1 MAQMKLVYTT
11 SKKIN
16 ELAIVDGQIIFCP
29 DDNIIAL
36 DMKNQRFTYK
46 TIKTFNT
53 DAERLNAPFAA
64 PGFYY
69 VEETNIIWRLTTANV
84 WRQVTPTRVSPIIYG
99 ETEEVFP
106 TIGEEGM
113 LYHTD
118 KGIYNW
124 KPQLNTYNLIANANT
139 WEGI

>member
-16 ELAIVDGQIIFCP
+16 SLDVVDGQVIYCP

-36 DMKNQRFTYK
+36 DMKSQRFVYK
-46 TIKTFNT
+46 TIRTFDT
-53 DAERLNAPFAA
+53 DADRINAVFAS

-69 VEETNIIWRLTTANV
+69 VEETNIIWRLTNGKT
-84 WRQVTPTRVSPIIYG
+84 WRQITPTNASPIVYG

-106 TIGEEGM
+106 SMGEEGI

-118 KGIYNW
+118 KGIYN
-124 KPQLNTYNLIANANT
+124 
-139 WEGI
+139 

>member
-16 ELAIVDGQIIFCP
+16 SLDVVDGQVIYCP

-36 DMKNQRFTYK
+36 DMKSQRFIYK
-46 TIKTFNT
+46 TIRTFDT
-53 DAERLNAPFAA
+53 DADRINAVFAS

-69 VEETNIIWRLTTANV
+69 VEETNIIWRLTNGKT
-84 WRQVTPTRVSPIIYG
+84 WRQITPTNASPIVYG

-106 TIGEEGM
+106 SMGEEGI

-118 KGIYNW
+118 KGIYN
-124 KPQLNTYNLIANANT
+124 
-139 WEGI
+139 

>member
-11 SKKIN
+11 SKKIDSL
-16 ELAIVDGQIIFCP
+16 EISDGQIIFCP
-29 DDNIIAL
+29 DDNIIGL
-36 DMKNQRFTYK
+36 DMKGQRFIYK
-46 TIKTFNT
+46 TIKTF
-53 DAERLNAPFAA
+53 DKEADRLNAVFAA

-69 VEETNIIWRLTTANV
+69 VEETNIIWRLTAAKV
-84 WRQVTPTRVSPIIYG
+84 WRQVTPTGSSPIIYG

-106 TIGEEGM
+106 SIGAEGI

-118 KGIYNW
+118 NGIYNW

-139 WEGI
+139 

>member
-11 SKKIN
+11 SKKIDSL
-16 ELAIVDGQIIFCP
+16 ELSDGQIIFCP
-29 DDNIIAL
+29 DDNIIGL
-36 DMKNQRFTYK
+36 DMKGQRFIYK
-46 TIKTFNT
+46 TIKTF
-53 DAERLNAPFAA
+53 DKEEDRLNAVFAA

-69 VEETNIIWRLTTANV
+69 VEETNIIWRLTAAKV
-84 WRQVTPTRVSPIIYG
+84 WRQVTPTGSSPIIYG

-106 TIGEEGM
+106 SIGAEGI

-118 KGIYNW
+118 NGIYNW

-139 WEGI
+139 

>member
-16 ELAIVDGQIIFCP
+16 ELAIADGQIIFCP

-46 TIKTFNT
+46 TIKTFET
-53 DAERLNAPFAA
+53 DAERVNAVFAA

-69 VEETNIIWRLTTANV
+69 VEETNIIWRLTNSKV
-84 WRQVTPTRVSPIIYG
+84 WRQVTPTQVSPIIYG

-106 TIGEEGM
+106 SIGEEGM

>member
-16 ELAIVDGQIIFCP
+16 ELAIADGQIIFCP

-36 DMKNQRFTYK
+36 DMKSQRFTYK

-53 DAERLNAPFAA
+53 DAERVNAVFAA

-69 VEETNIIWRLTTANV
+69 VEETNIIWRLTNANV

-106 TIGEEGM
+106 SIGEEGV

>member
-16 ELAIVDGQIIFCP
+16 ELAIADGQIIFCP

-36 DMKNQRFTYK
+36 DMKGQRFTYK
-46 TIKTFNT
+46 TIKSFET
-53 DAERLNAPFAA
+53 DAERVSAVFVA

-69 VEETNIIWRLTTANV
+69 VEETNIIWRLTNSNV
-84 WRQVTPTRVSPIIYG
+84 WRQVTPTNSSPIVYG

-106 TIGEEGM
+106 SIGEEGI

>member
-16 ELAIVDGQIIFCP
+16 ELAIADGQIIFCP

-46 TIKTFNT
+46 TIKTFDT
-53 DAERLNAPFAA
+53 DAERVNAVFAA

-69 VEETNIIWRLTTANV
+69 VEETNIIWRLTNANV
-84 WRQVTPTRVSPIIYG
+84 WRQVTPTKVSPIIYG

-106 TIGEEGM
+106 SIGEEGV

>member
-16 ELAIVDGQIIFCP
+16 SLDVVDGQVIYCP

-36 DMKNQRFTYK
+36 DMKSQRFVYK
-46 TIKTFNT
+46 TIRTFDT
-53 DAERLNAPFAA
+53 DADRINAVFAS

-69 VEETNIIWRLTTANV
+69 VEETNIIWRLTNGKV
-84 WRQVTPTRVSPIIYG
+84 WRQITPTNASPIVYG

-106 TIGEEGM
+106 SMGEEGI

-124 KPQLNTYNLIANANT
+124 KPQLNEYNLIANANT
-139 WEGI
+139 WGSI

>member
-16 ELAIVDGQIIFCP
+16 ELAIADGQIIFCP

-46 TIKTFNT
+46 TIKTFET
-53 DAERLNAPFAA
+53 DAERVNAVFAA

-69 VEETNIIWRLTTANV
+69 VEETNILWRLTNTNV

-106 TIGEEGM
+106 SIGEEGM

>member
-16 ELAIVDGQIIFCP
+16 SLDIVDGQVIYCP

-36 DMKNQRFTYK
+36 DMKSQRFVYK
-46 TIKTFNT
+46 TIRTFDT
-53 DAERLNAPFAA
+53 DADRINAVFAS

-69 VEETNIIWRLTTANV
+69 VEETNIIWRLTNGKT
-84 WRQVTPTRVSPIIYG
+84 WRQITPTNASPIVYG

-106 TIGEEGM
+106 SMGEEGI

-118 KGIYNW
+118 KGIYN
-124 KPQLNTYNLIANANT
+124 
-139 WEGI
+139 

>member
-16 ELAIVDGQIIFCP
+16 ELAIADGQIIFCP

-46 TIKTFNT
+46 TIKTFET
-53 DAERLNAPFAA
+53 DAERVNAVFAA

-69 VEETNIIWRLTTANV
+69 VEETNILWRLTNTNV

-106 TIGEEGM
+106 SIGEEGM

-124 KPQLNTYNLIANANT
+124 KPQLNTYNLIANTNT

>member
-16 ELAIVDGQIIFCP
+16 ELAIADGQIIFCP

-46 TIKTFNT
+46 TIKTFET
-53 DAERLNAPFAA
+53 DAERVNAVFAA

-69 VEETNIIWRLTTANV
+69 VEETNIIWRLTNSKV
-84 WRQVTPTRVSPIIYG
+84 WRQVTPTQVSPIIYG

>member
-1 MAQMKLVYTT
+1 MAQMKLIYTT

-16 ELAIVDGQIIFCP
+16 NLDIADGQIIFCP
-29 DDNIIAL
+29 DDNTIAL
-36 DMKNQRFTYK
+36 DMKGQRFSYK
-46 TIKTFNT
+46 TIKTFDT
-53 DAERLNAPFAA
+53 EEQRMNAVFSA

-69 VEETNIIWRLTTANV
+69 VEESNLIWRLTNTKV
-84 WRQVTPTRVSPIIYG
+84 WRRITPTGTSPIVYG
-99 ETEEVFP
+99 ETTEVFP
-106 TIGEEGM
+106 AIGEEGI

-124 KPQLNTYNLIANANT
+124 KPQLNTYNLIANANI

>member
-16 ELAIVDGQIIFCP
+16 ELAIADGQIIFCP

-46 TIKTFNT
+46 TIKTFET
-53 DAERLNAPFAA
+53 DAERVNAVFAA

-69 VEETNIIWRLTTANV
+69 VEETNILWRLTNTNV
-84 WRQVTPTRVSPIIYG
+84 WRQVTPTRVSPIMYG

-106 TIGEEGM
+106 SIGEEGM

-124 KPQLNTYNLIANANT
+124 KPQLNTYNLIANTNT

>member
-16 ELAIVDGQIIFCP
+16 ELAIADGQIIFCP

-46 TIKTFNT
+46 TIKTFET
-53 DAERLNAPFAA
+53 DAERVNAVFAA

-69 VEETNIIWRLTTANV
+69 VEETNIIWRLTNSKV
-84 WRQVTPTRVSPIIYG
+84 WRQVTPTQVSPIIYG

-106 TIGEEGM
+106 TVGEEGM